1 MKAHR
6 VISSSKRKSVLAPKL
21 MFQGF
26 TSFAT
31 LAVTSSRFFVVKVK
45 EGGKKVEPICSKSA
59 PETCFFD
66 QCQNHT

>member
-1 MKAHR
+1 
-6 VISSSKRKSVLAPKL
+6 